1 MEQGSVSRMHISS
14 SNDQRL
20 LAIGLGLLAVMS
32 PLYIDRRRST
42 EPDPDEE
49 TVSVVSSYLPLLIL
63 ITIMAVGIARGLNRF
78 SSYRRVVAIGVTVV
92 AVVSPLYI
100 DREEAVYEEQTANVF
115 SVVQPFL
122 LLALII
128 AIAMSGYFDR
138 SFTRFDPYWIHRVGG
153 SSTGILILLLVL
165 ALVLKFKV

>member
-1 MEQGSVSRMHISS
+1 MEQGSLSRVHISS
-14 SNDQRL
+14 SNDHRL

-32 PLYIDRRRST
+32 PLYIDRRRNT

-49 TVSVVSSYLPLLIL
+49 TASISSYLPLLIL
-63 ITIMAVGIARGLNRF
+63 IMIMVVGIARGLNRF
-78 SSYRRVVAIGVTVV
+78 SSYRRLVAIGVTVV

-100 DREEAVYEEQTANVF
+100 DRDELVYEEQSANIF
-115 SVVQPFL
+115 SVLQPFL
-122 LLALII
+122 LLALIT

-138 SFTRFDPYWIHRVGG
+138 SFTRFDPYWIHRVCG